1 MADMRERLRD
11 EWLRKATSS
20 FTCQECGIQANFID
34 EIIDALD
41 AKDRR
46 IAELEAALSRL
57 ERYVAMEAMD
67 RLIEEGG
74 RAVGW
79 EKSHQFSALLDE
91 TRQILIP
98 APPSRIDKE
107 DGA

>member
-1 MADMRERLRD
+1 MTTPDLVERLRG
-11 EWLRKATSS
+11 LASIALKAPMISAMS
-20 FTCQECGIQANFID
+20 EAA
-34 EIIDALD
+34 DALE
-41 AKDRR
+41 AAHKR

-107 DGA
+107 DRNG